1 MRRAVL
7 TVVVLLAIVGFL
19 APSVVVAQPQ
29 PKVTITGLIDNL
41 VTAASNFSKND
52 LDLTR
57 REGEVVARTRVRP
70 DITAELGTTKFVLGM
85 EFDYSY
91 GEISSNNNQQSDQ
104 GKARGSIRFGE
115 TTGATLNTDI
125 ARLLEIKWAYT
136 EFDLPWLPFPQ
147 RLRLGA
153 QPFDITYKAGV
164 YASSDFAGAHYVAAF
179 TPSMKLLLDW
189 VSITQGATGRGD
201 GFLRG
206 NGYAINAAGDLSPFK
221 GLDIRPLFSWMFL
234 PSATTSAYSGPRLG
248 RGGVPAKGP
257 CTPIAGAANPVLNGG
272 PSTVGP
278 VPGGSPTVFTVP
290 STPCFA
296 QGAIENRYT
305 VGFDSVWRSGPFSLA
320 PTVYYQWGERAL
332 VSSLGKFAGLEH
344 NQKEHAWFVD
354 FRGGW
359 QAGPLLVE
367 GAAIYTTGNKARSD
381 IRDANRPINFYQPL
395 VTDSAYYSGGW
406 GEIWGSGIDYFQ
418 KMRANAAGLNPTASI
433 GYDKYGLGRL
443 GTRVAYALTPAF
455 SLRVAANANWAAQG
469 VDTGGAIAGAT
480 GITPGTA
487 FLTSGGTCANTN
499 PAGVIVVVPGQALC
513 RTSPGKTKNYLGT
526 ELDLGFTYRLA
537 PGLVLDVVGGYM
549 FSGPALRESTATPV
563 CAGDAA
569 TAAGVCGFARP
580 ETNPKNIS
588 VVTARVRY
596 TF

>member
-1 MRRAVL
+1 MKRVVL
-7 TVVVLLAIVGFL
+7 TAVALLAIVGFL
-19 APSVVVAQPQ
+19 VPSVVVAQPS
-29 PKVTITGLIDNL
+29 PKVTITGLVDNM
-41 VTAASNFSKND
+41 VTYATNFSKND
-52 LDLTR
+52 LNLTR
-57 REGEVVARTRVRP
+57 KESESVARTRVRP

-91 GEISSNNNQQSDQ
+91 GQISSNNDQ
-104 GKARGSIRFGE
+104 ASGQGTPRGSQRFAE
-115 TTGATLNTDI
+115 TTGSTLNTDI

-147 RLRLGA
+147 RLRVGA

-179 TPSMKLLLDW
+179 TPNMKLLLDW

-206 NGYAINAAGDLSPFK
+206 NGYAVNAAGDITPFK
-221 GLDIRPLFSWMFL
+221 GLDIRPLVSWIHL
-234 PSATTSAYSGPRLG
+234 PSVGTSSYSGPRLA
-248 RGGVPAKGP
+248 RGGVPVAP
-257 CTPIAGAANPVLNGG
+257 CAPIGGAAAANENAG
-272 PSTVGP
+272 PSTIGP
-278 VPGGSPTVFTVP
+278 SPTGVPGSTSFSVP

-305 VGFDSVWRSGPFSLA
+305 VGFDSVWRSGPFSVA
-320 PTVYYQWGERAL
+320 PTVYYQWGQRGL

-344 NQKEHAWFVD
+344 TQKEHAFFADVREG
-354 FRGGW
+354 F

-367 GAAIYTTGNKARSD
+367 FAEIYTTGNKARSD
-381 IRDANRPINFYQPL
+381 IRDANRDVNFYQPL
-395 VTDSAYYSGGW
+395 VTDAGYYSGGW
-406 GEIWGSGIDYFQ
+406 GEIWGLGIDYFQ
-418 KMRANAAGLNPTASI
+418 QMRANAAGLNPMASI

-443 GTRVAYALTPAF
+443 GTRVTYALTPAF
-455 SLRVAANANWAAQG
+455 SLRGAANANWTAQG

-480 GITPGTA
+480 GLTPGTA
-487 FLTSGGTCANTN
+487 CFATNTSG
-499 PAGVIVVVPGQALC
+499 VVSTPLC
-513 RTSPGKTKNYLGT
+513 RTSPGKTKNYLGS
-526 ELDLGFTYRLA
+526 EIDVGFTYTIA

-549 FSGPALRESTATPV
+549 FSGPALRAATSAPVCGADGTAT
-563 CAGDAA
+563 
-569 TAAGVCGFARP
+569 CGSTVPSRP